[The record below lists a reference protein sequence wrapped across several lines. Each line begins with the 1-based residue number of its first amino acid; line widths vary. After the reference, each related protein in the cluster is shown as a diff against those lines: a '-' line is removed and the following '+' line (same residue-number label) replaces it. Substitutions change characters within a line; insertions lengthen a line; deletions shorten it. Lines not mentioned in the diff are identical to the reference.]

1 MAHSQMILTEIA
13 PEEELNLLEK
23 YFKSAVFNILKEL
36 KETMNKQ
43 LKENQRT
50 DKKKQ
55 GILIGLEMIK
65 KQRAKQILKLDN
77 TIIKMKNSLES
88 FNSRLE
94 QEEETIGELEDIS
107 I

>member
-65 KQRAKQILKLDN
+65 NKEPNKFRSW
-77 TIIKMKNSLES
+77 TIP
-88 FNSRLE
+88 
-94 QEEETIGELEDIS
+94 
-107 I
+107 